1 MKITKKQI
9 LDIIS
14 RVDIPAIA
22 EGYNSMSSAG
32 KGLANAAKRRFA
44 KDYPEVDVGIDGSD
58 GWVTVD
64 GKKAVNM
71 SQASGS
77 PLSLD
82 DVIDKMKQAYL
93 GHTIQEESKMKIT
106 KRQISRIIKEE
117 KQKLLNEQSE
127 SAPVGAGDDH
137 HWPRVEW
144 TSASELA
151 DKWHDMEIKSFDPGD
166 PSMTSEKD
174 SLADSKDFWR
184 EQVDDATM
192 DLENELTKRIR
203 KLALEVMKEVSEAL
217 INGEYA

>member
-22 EGYNSMSSAG
+22 ESYNSMSSAG
-32 KGLANAAKRRFA
+32 KELANAAKRRFA
-44 KDYPEVDVGIDGSD
+44 KDYPEVDVGIDGRD

-82 DVIDKMKQAYL
+82 DVIDKMKQEHL
-93 GHTIQEESKMKIT
+93 GRTIQEESKMRVT
-106 KRQISRIIKEE
+106 KRQLRRIIK
-117 KQKLLNEQSE
+117 EQSE
-127 SAPVGAGDDH
+127 SAPVNASDDH

-144 TSASELA
+144 ASASELA

-174 SLADSKDFWR
+174 SLTDSKDFWR
-184 EQVDDATM
+184 EQVDDAAM

-203 KLALEVMKEVSEAL
+203 KLALEVMKEVSESL
-217 INGEYA
+217 INGECY